1 MLGHILVQIESTY
14 YNTTSFQIRLHFHS
28 WFFRLFCIFP
38 HCSPWLAV
46 GWWFSLS
53 TAVSS
58 TNKTDRHDITEILLK
73 VALNTITLTHF
84 QLWITRAQKP
94 NTMGHNF
101 GQTWIY
107 ISQCFM
113 PFFIFSLLQSLL
125 GVIFGLL
132 GLDIDPRVFIFTR
145 LNSHFI
151 EWCSTLTVV
160 VFQLFYNICIS

>member
-14 YNTTSFQIRLHFHS
+14 YNTSSFQIGLHFHS
-28 WFFRLFCIFP
+28 WFFRLFCISP
-38 HCSPWLAV
+38 HWSPWLAV
-46 GWWFSLS
+46 GWWFSLRTS
-53 TAVSS
+53 VSS
-58 TNKTDRHDITEILLK
+58 TNKTDRNDITEMLLK
-73 VALNTITLTHF
+73 VALSTITLTHF

-94 NTMGHNF
+94 NTMRHHF
-101 GQTWIY
+101 GKTWIY
-107 ISQCFM
+107 ISMFHA
-113 PFFIFSLLQSLL
+113 IFYISLLQSLL

-132 GLDIDPRVFIFTR
+132 GLDIDPRVFVFTR